1 MWLNSVQDF
10 TITLVVSIISL
21 AVAIWAIK
29 ISLKGNSLLMTLTK
43 YIQATES
50 KSRAKKSGSNN
61 IAETT
66 KQKEI
71 QIKERAEQRKALEL
85 ELKKQQQEWKRKKDV
100 AKLIG
105 WFLDR
110 LESDDD

>member
-1 MWLNSVQDF
+1 MVASEF
-10 TITLVVSIISL
+10 YITLSISIISL
-21 AVAIWAIK
+21 VVALWAVK
-29 ISLKGNSLLMTLTK
+29 ISLKGNGLLLTLTK
-43 YIQATES
+43 SIQTIES
-50 KSRAKKSGSNN
+50 RSRTMRSVSSRTS
-61 IAETT
+61 ETT
-66 KQKEI
+66 KQKENRL
-71 QIKERAEQRKALEL
+71 KEQAEQRKALEL